1 MIKLINVVKKFGKIE
16 AVKGINLE
24 VEKGSLFAFLGE
36 NGAGKSTTLSM
47 ICTESEPTS
56 GEIFIDDEKLTF
68 KNRKLFRQKLGV
80 VFQENVL
87 DDLLTV
93 RENLYN
99 RASLYGKTKAEITER
114 LALVSSIMG
123 IEDILNRRFEKLS
136 GGQKRRAEIARAI
149 MHDPEILLLDEP
161 TTGLDPKTRVS
172 VWKIIDYL
180 REELGMTVFLTT
192 HYLEEAKDADQ
203 LAVIHKGKII
213 AQGTPANIRSRFS
226 VDKIFFYDAK
236 VAELQ
241 KIMKKMNLPFKVT
254 NRTMRV
260 DVIDENVEILAILN
274 QAIGFY
280 DSFEVIKGNLD
291 DAFISMIKRTPMISR
306 NLKIYFR
313 DRTAVFMSLLT
324 VLIIIGLY
332 AIFLGNNMEE
342 MFKQASGKTIG
353 IQELVNTWVIAGI
366 LSITPVTVSLAVFS
380 LKVHDEELSI
390 ARSFAITPA
399 SRWRIVIS
407 YIVSGLVA
415 SFLLS
420 VVTLFVG
427 EMYIWLTGGA
437 FLPFESWIRLIG
449 VILINVFC
457 CSSMMFF
464 IASLVKKASAFSSV
478 STIVGTVIGFIAGI
492 YLPIGSLPAT
502 VQTAMKCFPF
512 TYGASTI
519 REIMTKEPLQQVFA
533 GNTQAMDATK
543 EMIGITI
550 YWSDKTV
557 TTGLSLLI
565 LSAFAVVFGVLSVI
579 LMKRQTK

>member
-1 MIKLINVVKKFGKIE
+1 MIKLTNVVKKFGKIE

-56 GEIFIDDEKLTF
+56 GEIYIDDEKLTF

-99 RASLYGKTKAEITER
+99 RASLYGKTKAEMTER

-213 AQGTPANIRSRFS
+213 AQGTPTNIRSRFS

-241 KIMKKMNLPFKVT
+241 KIMKKANLPFKVSKA
-254 NRTMRV
+254 TMRV
-260 DVIDENVEILAILN
+260 DVINQDVEILAILN
-274 QAIGFY
+274 QAAGLY
-280 DSFEVIKGNLD
+280 GSFEVIKGNLD
-291 DAFISMIKRTPMISR
+291 DAFISMIK
-306 NLKIYFR
+306 
-313 DRTAVFMSLLT
+313 
-324 VLIIIGLY
+324 
-332 AIFLGNNMEE
+332 EE
-342 MFKQASGKTIG
+342 
-353 IQELVNTWVIAGI
+353 
-366 LSITPVTVSLAVFS
+366 
-380 LKVHDEELSI
+380 
-390 ARSFAITPA
+390 
-399 SRWRIVIS
+399 
-407 YIVSGLVA
+407 
-415 SFLLS
+415 
-420 VVTLFVG
+420 
-427 EMYIWLTGGA
+427 
-437 FLPFESWIRLIG
+437 
-449 VILINVFC
+449 
-457 CSSMMFF
+457 
-464 IASLVKKASAFSSV
+464 
-478 STIVGTVIGFIAGI
+478 
-492 YLPIGSLPAT
+492 
-502 VQTAMKCFPF
+502 
-512 TYGASTI
+512 
-519 REIMTKEPLQQVFA
+519 
-533 GNTQAMDATK
+533 
-543 EMIGITI
+543 
-550 YWSDKTV
+550 SDD
-557 TTGLSLLI
+557 
-565 LSAFAVVFGVLSVI
+565 
-579 LMKRQTK
+579 

>member
-123 IEDILNRRFEKLS
+123 IEYILNRRFEKLS

-291 DAFISMIKRTPMISR
+291 DAFISMIKEDS
-306 NLKIYFR
+306 N
-313 DRTAVFMSLLT
+313 D
-324 VLIIIGLY
+324 
-332 AIFLGNNMEE
+332 
-342 MFKQASGKTIG
+342 
-353 IQELVNTWVIAGI
+353 
-366 LSITPVTVSLAVFS
+366 
-380 LKVHDEELSI
+380 
-390 ARSFAITPA
+390 
-399 SRWRIVIS
+399 
-407 YIVSGLVA
+407 
-415 SFLLS
+415 
-420 VVTLFVG
+420 
-427 EMYIWLTGGA
+427 
-437 FLPFESWIRLIG
+437 
-449 VILINVFC
+449 
-457 CSSMMFF
+457 
-464 IASLVKKASAFSSV
+464 
-478 STIVGTVIGFIAGI
+478 
-492 YLPIGSLPAT
+492 
-502 VQTAMKCFPF
+502 
-512 TYGASTI
+512 
-519 REIMTKEPLQQVFA
+519 
-533 GNTQAMDATK
+533 
-543 EMIGITI
+543 
-550 YWSDKTV
+550 
-557 TTGLSLLI
+557 
-565 LSAFAVVFGVLSVI
+565 
-579 LMKRQTK
+579 

>member
-254 NRTMRV
+254 NRTMHV

-291 DAFISMIKRTPMISR
+291 DAFISMIKEDS
-306 NLKIYFR
+306 N
-313 DRTAVFMSLLT
+313 D
-324 VLIIIGLY
+324 
-332 AIFLGNNMEE
+332 
-342 MFKQASGKTIG
+342 
-353 IQELVNTWVIAGI
+353 
-366 LSITPVTVSLAVFS
+366 
-380 LKVHDEELSI
+380 
-390 ARSFAITPA
+390 
-399 SRWRIVIS
+399 
-407 YIVSGLVA
+407 
-415 SFLLS
+415 
-420 VVTLFVG
+420 
-427 EMYIWLTGGA
+427 
-437 FLPFESWIRLIG
+437 
-449 VILINVFC
+449 
-457 CSSMMFF
+457 
-464 IASLVKKASAFSSV
+464 
-478 STIVGTVIGFIAGI
+478 
-492 YLPIGSLPAT
+492 
-502 VQTAMKCFPF
+502 
-512 TYGASTI
+512 
-519 REIMTKEPLQQVFA
+519 
-533 GNTQAMDATK
+533 
-543 EMIGITI
+543 
-550 YWSDKTV
+550 
-557 TTGLSLLI
+557 
-565 LSAFAVVFGVLSVI
+565 
-579 LMKRQTK
+579 

>member
-1 MIKLINVVKKFGKIE
+1 
-16 AVKGINLE
+16 LE

-291 DAFISMIKRTPMISR
+291 DAFISMIKEDS
-306 NLKIYFR
+306 N
-313 DRTAVFMSLLT
+313 D
-324 VLIIIGLY
+324 
-332 AIFLGNNMEE
+332 
-342 MFKQASGKTIG
+342 
-353 IQELVNTWVIAGI
+353 
-366 LSITPVTVSLAVFS
+366 
-380 LKVHDEELSI
+380 
-390 ARSFAITPA
+390 
-399 SRWRIVIS
+399 
-407 YIVSGLVA
+407 
-415 SFLLS
+415 
-420 VVTLFVG
+420 
-427 EMYIWLTGGA
+427 
-437 FLPFESWIRLIG
+437 
-449 VILINVFC
+449 
-457 CSSMMFF
+457 
-464 IASLVKKASAFSSV
+464 
-478 STIVGTVIGFIAGI
+478 
-492 YLPIGSLPAT
+492 
-502 VQTAMKCFPF
+502 
-512 TYGASTI
+512 
-519 REIMTKEPLQQVFA
+519 
-533 GNTQAMDATK
+533 
-543 EMIGITI
+543 
-550 YWSDKTV
+550 
-557 TTGLSLLI
+557 
-565 LSAFAVVFGVLSVI
+565 
-579 LMKRQTK
+579 

>member
-1 MIKLINVVKKFGKIE
+1 MIKLTNVVKKFGKIE

-56 GEIFIDDEKLTF
+56 GEIYIDDEKLTF

-203 LAVIHKGKII
+203 LAAIHKGKII
-213 AQGTPANIRSRFS
+213 AQGTPTNIRSRFS

-241 KIMKKMNLPFKVT
+241 KIMKKANLPFKVSKA
-254 NRTMRV
+254 TMRV
-260 DVIDENVEILAILN
+260 DVINQDVEILAILN
-274 QAIGFY
+274 QAAGLY
-280 DSFEVIKGNLD
+280 GSFEVIKGNLD
-291 DAFISMIKRTPMISR
+291 DAFISMIK
-306 NLKIYFR
+306 
-313 DRTAVFMSLLT
+313 
-324 VLIIIGLY
+324 
-332 AIFLGNNMEE
+332 EE
-342 MFKQASGKTIG
+342 
-353 IQELVNTWVIAGI
+353 
-366 LSITPVTVSLAVFS
+366 
-380 LKVHDEELSI
+380 
-390 ARSFAITPA
+390 
-399 SRWRIVIS
+399 
-407 YIVSGLVA
+407 
-415 SFLLS
+415 
-420 VVTLFVG
+420 
-427 EMYIWLTGGA
+427 
-437 FLPFESWIRLIG
+437 
-449 VILINVFC
+449 
-457 CSSMMFF
+457 
-464 IASLVKKASAFSSV
+464 
-478 STIVGTVIGFIAGI
+478 
-492 YLPIGSLPAT
+492 
-502 VQTAMKCFPF
+502 
-512 TYGASTI
+512 
-519 REIMTKEPLQQVFA
+519 
-533 GNTQAMDATK
+533 
-543 EMIGITI
+543 
-550 YWSDKTV
+550 SDD
-557 TTGLSLLI
+557 
-565 LSAFAVVFGVLSVI
+565 
-579 LMKRQTK
+579 

>member
-68 KNRKLFRQKLGV
+68 KNRKLFRQKRGV

-291 DAFISMIKRTPMISR
+291 DAFISMIKEDS
-306 NLKIYFR
+306 N
-313 DRTAVFMSLLT
+313 D
-324 VLIIIGLY
+324 
-332 AIFLGNNMEE
+332 
-342 MFKQASGKTIG
+342 
-353 IQELVNTWVIAGI
+353 
-366 LSITPVTVSLAVFS
+366 
-380 LKVHDEELSI
+380 
-390 ARSFAITPA
+390 
-399 SRWRIVIS
+399 
-407 YIVSGLVA
+407 
-415 SFLLS
+415 
-420 VVTLFVG
+420 
-427 EMYIWLTGGA
+427 
-437 FLPFESWIRLIG
+437 
-449 VILINVFC
+449 
-457 CSSMMFF
+457 
-464 IASLVKKASAFSSV
+464 
-478 STIVGTVIGFIAGI
+478 
-492 YLPIGSLPAT
+492 
-502 VQTAMKCFPF
+502 
-512 TYGASTI
+512 
-519 REIMTKEPLQQVFA
+519 
-533 GNTQAMDATK
+533 
-543 EMIGITI
+543 
-550 YWSDKTV
+550 
-557 TTGLSLLI
+557 
-565 LSAFAVVFGVLSVI
+565 
-579 LMKRQTK
+579 

>member
-1 MIKLINVVKKFGKIE
+1 MIKLTNVVKKFGKIE

-56 GEIFIDDEKLTF
+56 GEIYIDDEKLTF

-123 IEDILNRRFEKLS
+123 IEDILNRHFEKLS

-213 AQGTPANIRSRFS
+213 AQGTPTNIRSRFS

-241 KIMKKMNLPFKVT
+241 KIMKKANLPFKVSKA
-254 NRTMRV
+254 TMRV
-260 DVIDENVEILAILN
+260 DVINQDVEILAILN
-274 QAIGFY
+274 QAAGLY
-280 DSFEVIKGNLD
+280 GSFEVIKGNLD
-291 DAFISMIKRTPMISR
+291 DAFISMIK
-306 NLKIYFR
+306 
-313 DRTAVFMSLLT
+313 
-324 VLIIIGLY
+324 
-332 AIFLGNNMEE
+332 EE
-342 MFKQASGKTIG
+342 
-353 IQELVNTWVIAGI
+353 
-366 LSITPVTVSLAVFS
+366 
-380 LKVHDEELSI
+380 
-390 ARSFAITPA
+390 
-399 SRWRIVIS
+399 
-407 YIVSGLVA
+407 
-415 SFLLS
+415 
-420 VVTLFVG
+420 
-427 EMYIWLTGGA
+427 
-437 FLPFESWIRLIG
+437 
-449 VILINVFC
+449 
-457 CSSMMFF
+457 
-464 IASLVKKASAFSSV
+464 
-478 STIVGTVIGFIAGI
+478 
-492 YLPIGSLPAT
+492 
-502 VQTAMKCFPF
+502 
-512 TYGASTI
+512 
-519 REIMTKEPLQQVFA
+519 
-533 GNTQAMDATK
+533 
-543 EMIGITI
+543 
-550 YWSDKTV
+550 SDD
-557 TTGLSLLI
+557 
-565 LSAFAVVFGVLSVI
+565 
-579 LMKRQTK
+579 

>member
-1 MIKLINVVKKFGKIE
+1 MIKLTNVVKNFGKVE

-56 GEIFIDDEKLTF
+56 GEIFIADEKLTF
-68 KNRKLFRQKLGV
+68 KNRKSFRQKLGV

-241 KIMKKMNLPFKVT
+241 TIIAKINLPFKVT
-254 NRTMRV
+254 KETIRV
-260 DVIDENVEILAILN
+260 DVINQDVEILAILN
-274 QAIGFY
+274 QTAGLY
-280 DSFEVIKGNLD
+280 GSFEVIKGNLD
-291 DAFISMIKRTPMISR
+291 DAFISMIK
-306 NLKIYFR
+306 
-313 DRTAVFMSLLT
+313 
-324 VLIIIGLY
+324 
-332 AIFLGNNMEE
+332 EE
-342 MFKQASGKTIG
+342 S
-353 IQELVNTWVIAGI
+353 N
-366 LSITPVTVSLAVFS
+366 
-380 LKVHDEELSI
+380 D
-390 ARSFAITPA
+390 
-399 SRWRIVIS
+399 
-407 YIVSGLVA
+407 
-415 SFLLS
+415 
-420 VVTLFVG
+420 
-427 EMYIWLTGGA
+427 
-437 FLPFESWIRLIG
+437 
-449 VILINVFC
+449 
-457 CSSMMFF
+457 
-464 IASLVKKASAFSSV
+464 
-478 STIVGTVIGFIAGI
+478 
-492 YLPIGSLPAT
+492 
-502 VQTAMKCFPF
+502 
-512 TYGASTI
+512 
-519 REIMTKEPLQQVFA
+519 
-533 GNTQAMDATK
+533 
-543 EMIGITI
+543 
-550 YWSDKTV
+550 
-557 TTGLSLLI
+557 
-565 LSAFAVVFGVLSVI
+565 
-579 LMKRQTK
+579 

>member
-56 GEIFIDDEKLTF
+56 GEIFIDNEKLTF

-161 TTGLDPKTRVS
+161 TTGLDPKTRVG

-291 DAFISMIKRTPMISR
+291 DAFISMIKEDS
-306 NLKIYFR
+306 N
-313 DRTAVFMSLLT
+313 D
-324 VLIIIGLY
+324 
-332 AIFLGNNMEE
+332 
-342 MFKQASGKTIG
+342 
-353 IQELVNTWVIAGI
+353 
-366 LSITPVTVSLAVFS
+366 
-380 LKVHDEELSI
+380 
-390 ARSFAITPA
+390 
-399 SRWRIVIS
+399 
-407 YIVSGLVA
+407 
-415 SFLLS
+415 
-420 VVTLFVG
+420 
-427 EMYIWLTGGA
+427 
-437 FLPFESWIRLIG
+437 
-449 VILINVFC
+449 
-457 CSSMMFF
+457 
-464 IASLVKKASAFSSV
+464 
-478 STIVGTVIGFIAGI
+478 
-492 YLPIGSLPAT
+492 
-502 VQTAMKCFPF
+502 
-512 TYGASTI
+512 
-519 REIMTKEPLQQVFA
+519 
-533 GNTQAMDATK
+533 
-543 EMIGITI
+543 
-550 YWSDKTV
+550 
-557 TTGLSLLI
+557 
-565 LSAFAVVFGVLSVI
+565 
-579 LMKRQTK
+579 

>member
-1 MIKLINVVKKFGKIE
+1 MIKLTNVVKKFGKVE

-56 GEIFIDDEKLTF
+56 GEIFIADEKLTF
-68 KNRKLFRQKLGV
+68 KNRKSFRQKLGV

-99 RASLYGKTKAEITER
+99 RASLYGKTKTEITER

-213 AQGTPANIRSRFS
+213 AQGTPANIRSHFS

-241 KIMKKMNLPFKVT
+241 TIIEKINLPFKVT
-254 NRTMRV
+254 KETMRV
-260 DVIDENVEILAILN
+260 DVINLDVEILAILN
-274 QAIGFY
+274 QAAGLY
-280 DSFEVIKGNLD
+280 GSFEVIKGNLD
-291 DAFISMIKRTPMISR
+291 DAFISMIK
-306 NLKIYFR
+306 
-313 DRTAVFMSLLT
+313 
-324 VLIIIGLY
+324 
-332 AIFLGNNMEE
+332 EE
-342 MFKQASGKTIG
+342 S
-353 IQELVNTWVIAGI
+353 N
-366 LSITPVTVSLAVFS
+366 
-380 LKVHDEELSI
+380 D
-390 ARSFAITPA
+390 
-399 SRWRIVIS
+399 
-407 YIVSGLVA
+407 
-415 SFLLS
+415 
-420 VVTLFVG
+420 
-427 EMYIWLTGGA
+427 
-437 FLPFESWIRLIG
+437 
-449 VILINVFC
+449 
-457 CSSMMFF
+457 
-464 IASLVKKASAFSSV
+464 
-478 STIVGTVIGFIAGI
+478 
-492 YLPIGSLPAT
+492 
-502 VQTAMKCFPF
+502 
-512 TYGASTI
+512 
-519 REIMTKEPLQQVFA
+519 
-533 GNTQAMDATK
+533 
-543 EMIGITI
+543 
-550 YWSDKTV
+550 
-557 TTGLSLLI
+557 
-565 LSAFAVVFGVLSVI
+565 
-579 LMKRQTK
+579 

>member
-1 MIKLINVVKKFGKIE
+1 MIKLTNVVKKFGKIE

-56 GEIFIDDEKLTF
+56 GEIYIDDEKLTF

-241 KIMKKMNLPFKVT
+241 KIMKKANLPFKVSKA
-254 NRTMRV
+254 TMRV
-260 DVIDENVEILAILN
+260 DVINQDVEILAILN
-274 QAIGFY
+274 QAAGLY
-280 DSFEVIKGNLD
+280 GYFEVIKGNLD
-291 DAFISMIKRTPMISR
+291 DAFISMIK
-306 NLKIYFR
+306 
-313 DRTAVFMSLLT
+313 
-324 VLIIIGLY
+324 
-332 AIFLGNNMEE
+332 EE
-342 MFKQASGKTIG
+342 
-353 IQELVNTWVIAGI
+353 
-366 LSITPVTVSLAVFS
+366 
-380 LKVHDEELSI
+380 
-390 ARSFAITPA
+390 
-399 SRWRIVIS
+399 
-407 YIVSGLVA
+407 
-415 SFLLS
+415 
-420 VVTLFVG
+420 
-427 EMYIWLTGGA
+427 
-437 FLPFESWIRLIG
+437 
-449 VILINVFC
+449 
-457 CSSMMFF
+457 
-464 IASLVKKASAFSSV
+464 
-478 STIVGTVIGFIAGI
+478 
-492 YLPIGSLPAT
+492 
-502 VQTAMKCFPF
+502 
-512 TYGASTI
+512 
-519 REIMTKEPLQQVFA
+519 
-533 GNTQAMDATK
+533 
-543 EMIGITI
+543 
-550 YWSDKTV
+550 SDD
-557 TTGLSLLI
+557 
-565 LSAFAVVFGVLSVI
+565 
-579 LMKRQTK
+579 

>member
-1 MIKLINVVKKFGKIE
+1 MIKLTNVVKKFGKIE

-56 GEIFIDDEKLTF
+56 GGIYIDDEKLTF
-68 KNRKLFRQKLGV
+68 KNRTLFRQKLGV

-213 AQGTPANIRSRFS
+213 AQGTPTNIRSRFS

-241 KIMKKMNLPFKVT
+241 KIMKKANLPFKVSKA
-254 NRTMRV
+254 TMRV
-260 DVIDENVEILAILN
+260 DVINQDVEILAILN
-274 QAIGFY
+274 QAAGLY
-280 DSFEVIKGNLD
+280 GSFEVIKGNLD
-291 DAFISMIKRTPMISR
+291 DAFISMIK
-306 NLKIYFR
+306 
-313 DRTAVFMSLLT
+313 
-324 VLIIIGLY
+324 
-332 AIFLGNNMEE
+332 EE
-342 MFKQASGKTIG
+342 
-353 IQELVNTWVIAGI
+353 
-366 LSITPVTVSLAVFS
+366 
-380 LKVHDEELSI
+380 
-390 ARSFAITPA
+390 
-399 SRWRIVIS
+399 
-407 YIVSGLVA
+407 
-415 SFLLS
+415 
-420 VVTLFVG
+420 
-427 EMYIWLTGGA
+427 
-437 FLPFESWIRLIG
+437 
-449 VILINVFC
+449 
-457 CSSMMFF
+457 
-464 IASLVKKASAFSSV
+464 
-478 STIVGTVIGFIAGI
+478 
-492 YLPIGSLPAT
+492 
-502 VQTAMKCFPF
+502 
-512 TYGASTI
+512 
-519 REIMTKEPLQQVFA
+519 
-533 GNTQAMDATK
+533 
-543 EMIGITI
+543 
-550 YWSDKTV
+550 SDD
-557 TTGLSLLI
+557 
-565 LSAFAVVFGVLSVI
+565 
-579 LMKRQTK
+579 

>member
-1 MIKLINVVKKFGKIE
+1 MIKLTNVVKNFGKVE

-56 GEIFIDDEKLTF
+56 GELFIADEKLTF
-68 KNRKLFRQKLGV
+68 KNRKSFRQKLGV

-241 KIMKKMNLPFKVT
+241 TIIEKINLPFKVT
-254 NRTMRV
+254 KETMRV
-260 DVIDENVEILAILN
+260 DVINQDVEILAILN
-274 QAIGFY
+274 QTAGLY

-291 DAFISMIKRTPMISR
+291 DAFISMIK
-306 NLKIYFR
+306 
-313 DRTAVFMSLLT
+313 
-324 VLIIIGLY
+324 
-332 AIFLGNNMEE
+332 EE
-342 MFKQASGKTIG
+342 S
-353 IQELVNTWVIAGI
+353 N
-366 LSITPVTVSLAVFS
+366 
-380 LKVHDEELSI
+380 D
-390 ARSFAITPA
+390 
-399 SRWRIVIS
+399 
-407 YIVSGLVA
+407 
-415 SFLLS
+415 
-420 VVTLFVG
+420 
-427 EMYIWLTGGA
+427 
-437 FLPFESWIRLIG
+437 
-449 VILINVFC
+449 
-457 CSSMMFF
+457 
-464 IASLVKKASAFSSV
+464 
-478 STIVGTVIGFIAGI
+478 
-492 YLPIGSLPAT
+492 
-502 VQTAMKCFPF
+502 
-512 TYGASTI
+512 
-519 REIMTKEPLQQVFA
+519 
-533 GNTQAMDATK
+533 
-543 EMIGITI
+543 
-550 YWSDKTV
+550 
-557 TTGLSLLI
+557 
-565 LSAFAVVFGVLSVI
+565 
-579 LMKRQTK
+579 

>member
-1 MIKLINVVKKFGKIE
+1 MIKLTNVVKKFGKIE

-56 GEIFIDDEKLTF
+56 GEIYIDDEKLTF

-241 KIMKKMNLPFKVT
+241 KIMKKANLPFKVSKA
-254 NRTMRV
+254 TMRV
-260 DVIDENVEILAILN
+260 DVINQDVEILAILN
-274 QAIGFY
+274 QAAGLY
-280 DSFEVIKGNLD
+280 SSFEVIKGNLD
-291 DAFISMIKRTPMISR
+291 DAFISMIK
-306 NLKIYFR
+306 
-313 DRTAVFMSLLT
+313 
-324 VLIIIGLY
+324 
-332 AIFLGNNMEE
+332 EE
-342 MFKQASGKTIG
+342 
-353 IQELVNTWVIAGI
+353 
-366 LSITPVTVSLAVFS
+366 
-380 LKVHDEELSI
+380 
-390 ARSFAITPA
+390 
-399 SRWRIVIS
+399 
-407 YIVSGLVA
+407 
-415 SFLLS
+415 
-420 VVTLFVG
+420 
-427 EMYIWLTGGA
+427 
-437 FLPFESWIRLIG
+437 
-449 VILINVFC
+449 
-457 CSSMMFF
+457 
-464 IASLVKKASAFSSV
+464 
-478 STIVGTVIGFIAGI
+478 
-492 YLPIGSLPAT
+492 
-502 VQTAMKCFPF
+502 
-512 TYGASTI
+512 
-519 REIMTKEPLQQVFA
+519 
-533 GNTQAMDATK
+533 
-543 EMIGITI
+543 
-550 YWSDKTV
+550 SDD
-557 TTGLSLLI
+557 
-565 LSAFAVVFGVLSVI
+565 
-579 LMKRQTK
+579 

>member
-1 MIKLINVVKKFGKIE
+1 MKLINVVKKFGKIE

-291 DAFISMIKRTPMISR
+291 DAFISMIKEDS
-306 NLKIYFR
+306 N
-313 DRTAVFMSLLT
+313 D
-324 VLIIIGLY
+324 
-332 AIFLGNNMEE
+332 
-342 MFKQASGKTIG
+342 
-353 IQELVNTWVIAGI
+353 
-366 LSITPVTVSLAVFS
+366 
-380 LKVHDEELSI
+380 
-390 ARSFAITPA
+390 
-399 SRWRIVIS
+399 
-407 YIVSGLVA
+407 
-415 SFLLS
+415 
-420 VVTLFVG
+420 
-427 EMYIWLTGGA
+427 
-437 FLPFESWIRLIG
+437 
-449 VILINVFC
+449 
-457 CSSMMFF
+457 
-464 IASLVKKASAFSSV
+464 
-478 STIVGTVIGFIAGI
+478 
-492 YLPIGSLPAT
+492 
-502 VQTAMKCFPF
+502 
-512 TYGASTI
+512 
-519 REIMTKEPLQQVFA
+519 
-533 GNTQAMDATK
+533 
-543 EMIGITI
+543 
-550 YWSDKTV
+550 
-557 TTGLSLLI
+557 
-565 LSAFAVVFGVLSVI
+565 
-579 LMKRQTK
+579 

>member
-1 MIKLINVVKKFGKIE
+1 MIKLTNVVKNFGKVE

-56 GEIFIDDEKLTF
+56 GEIFIADEKLTF
-68 KNRKLFRQKLGV
+68 KNRKSFRQKLGV

-123 IEDILNRRFEKLS
+123 IEDILNRRFGKLS

-241 KIMKKMNLPFKVT
+241 TIIKKINLPFKVT
-254 NRTMRV
+254 KETMRV
-260 DVIDENVEILAILN
+260 DVINQDVEILAILN
-274 QAIGFY
+274 QTAGLY
-280 DSFEVIKGNLD
+280 GSFEVIKGNLD
-291 DAFISMIKRTPMISR
+291 DAFISMIK
-306 NLKIYFR
+306 
-313 DRTAVFMSLLT
+313 
-324 VLIIIGLY
+324 
-332 AIFLGNNMEE
+332 EE
-342 MFKQASGKTIG
+342 S
-353 IQELVNTWVIAGI
+353 N
-366 LSITPVTVSLAVFS
+366 
-380 LKVHDEELSI
+380 D
-390 ARSFAITPA
+390 
-399 SRWRIVIS
+399 
-407 YIVSGLVA
+407 
-415 SFLLS
+415 
-420 VVTLFVG
+420 
-427 EMYIWLTGGA
+427 
-437 FLPFESWIRLIG
+437 
-449 VILINVFC
+449 
-457 CSSMMFF
+457 
-464 IASLVKKASAFSSV
+464 
-478 STIVGTVIGFIAGI
+478 
-492 YLPIGSLPAT
+492 
-502 VQTAMKCFPF
+502 
-512 TYGASTI
+512 
-519 REIMTKEPLQQVFA
+519 
-533 GNTQAMDATK
+533 
-543 EMIGITI
+543 
-550 YWSDKTV
+550 
-557 TTGLSLLI
+557 
-565 LSAFAVVFGVLSVI
+565 
-579 LMKRQTK
+579 

>member
-1 MIKLINVVKKFGKIE
+1 MIKLTNVVKKFGKIE

-56 GEIFIDDEKLTF
+56 GEIYIDDEKLTF

-99 RASLYGKTKAEITER
+99 RASLYGKIKAEITER

-213 AQGTPANIRSRFS
+213 AQGTPTNIRSRFS

-241 KIMKKMNLPFKVT
+241 KIMKKANLPFKVSKA
-254 NRTMRV
+254 TMRV
-260 DVIDENVEILAILN
+260 DVINQDVEILAILN
-274 QAIGFY
+274 QAAGLY
-280 DSFEVIKGNLD
+280 GSFEVIKGNLD
-291 DAFISMIKRTPMISR
+291 DAFISMIK
-306 NLKIYFR
+306 
-313 DRTAVFMSLLT
+313 
-324 VLIIIGLY
+324 
-332 AIFLGNNMEE
+332 EE
-342 MFKQASGKTIG
+342 
-353 IQELVNTWVIAGI
+353 
-366 LSITPVTVSLAVFS
+366 
-380 LKVHDEELSI
+380 
-390 ARSFAITPA
+390 
-399 SRWRIVIS
+399 
-407 YIVSGLVA
+407 
-415 SFLLS
+415 
-420 VVTLFVG
+420 
-427 EMYIWLTGGA
+427 
-437 FLPFESWIRLIG
+437 
-449 VILINVFC
+449 
-457 CSSMMFF
+457 
-464 IASLVKKASAFSSV
+464 
-478 STIVGTVIGFIAGI
+478 
-492 YLPIGSLPAT
+492 
-502 VQTAMKCFPF
+502 
-512 TYGASTI
+512 
-519 REIMTKEPLQQVFA
+519 
-533 GNTQAMDATK
+533 
-543 EMIGITI
+543 
-550 YWSDKTV
+550 SDD
-557 TTGLSLLI
+557 
-565 LSAFAVVFGVLSVI
+565 
-579 LMKRQTK
+579 

>member
-1 MIKLINVVKKFGKIE
+1 MIKLTNVVKKFGKIE

-56 GEIFIDDEKLTF
+56 GEIYIDDEKLTF

-213 AQGTPANIRSRFS
+213 AQGTPTNIRSRFS

-241 KIMKKMNLPFKVT
+241 KIMKKANLPFKVSKA
-254 NRTMRV
+254 TMRV
-260 DVIDENVEILAILN
+260 DVINQDVKILAILN
-274 QAIGFY
+274 QAAGLY
-280 DSFEVIKGNLD
+280 GSFEVIKGNLD
-291 DAFISMIKRTPMISR
+291 DAFISMIK
-306 NLKIYFR
+306 
-313 DRTAVFMSLLT
+313 
-324 VLIIIGLY
+324 
-332 AIFLGNNMEE
+332 EE
-342 MFKQASGKTIG
+342 
-353 IQELVNTWVIAGI
+353 
-366 LSITPVTVSLAVFS
+366 
-380 LKVHDEELSI
+380 
-390 ARSFAITPA
+390 
-399 SRWRIVIS
+399 
-407 YIVSGLVA
+407 
-415 SFLLS
+415 
-420 VVTLFVG
+420 
-427 EMYIWLTGGA
+427 
-437 FLPFESWIRLIG
+437 
-449 VILINVFC
+449 
-457 CSSMMFF
+457 
-464 IASLVKKASAFSSV
+464 
-478 STIVGTVIGFIAGI
+478 
-492 YLPIGSLPAT
+492 
-502 VQTAMKCFPF
+502 
-512 TYGASTI
+512 
-519 REIMTKEPLQQVFA
+519 
-533 GNTQAMDATK
+533 
-543 EMIGITI
+543 
-550 YWSDKTV
+550 SDD
-557 TTGLSLLI
+557 
-565 LSAFAVVFGVLSVI
+565 
-579 LMKRQTK
+579 

>member
-1 MIKLINVVKKFGKIE
+1 MIKLTNVVKKFGKIE

-56 GEIFIDDEKLTF
+56 GETYIDDEKLTF

-213 AQGTPANIRSRFS
+213 AQGTPTNIRSRFS

-241 KIMKKMNLPFKVT
+241 KIMKKANLPFKVSKA
-254 NRTMRV
+254 TMRV
-260 DVIDENVEILAILN
+260 DVINQDVEILAILN
-274 QAIGFY
+274 QAAGLY
-280 DSFEVIKGNLD
+280 GSFEVIKGNLD
-291 DAFISMIKRTPMISR
+291 DAFISMIK
-306 NLKIYFR
+306 
-313 DRTAVFMSLLT
+313 
-324 VLIIIGLY
+324 
-332 AIFLGNNMEE
+332 EE
-342 MFKQASGKTIG
+342 
-353 IQELVNTWVIAGI
+353 
-366 LSITPVTVSLAVFS
+366 
-380 LKVHDEELSI
+380 
-390 ARSFAITPA
+390 
-399 SRWRIVIS
+399 
-407 YIVSGLVA
+407 
-415 SFLLS
+415 
-420 VVTLFVG
+420 
-427 EMYIWLTGGA
+427 
-437 FLPFESWIRLIG
+437 
-449 VILINVFC
+449 
-457 CSSMMFF
+457 
-464 IASLVKKASAFSSV
+464 
-478 STIVGTVIGFIAGI
+478 
-492 YLPIGSLPAT
+492 
-502 VQTAMKCFPF
+502 
-512 TYGASTI
+512 
-519 REIMTKEPLQQVFA
+519 
-533 GNTQAMDATK
+533 
-543 EMIGITI
+543 
-550 YWSDKTV
+550 SDD
-557 TTGLSLLI
+557 
-565 LSAFAVVFGVLSVI
+565 
-579 LMKRQTK
+579 

>member
-1 MIKLINVVKKFGKIE
+1 MIKLTNVVKKFGKIE

-56 GEIFIDDEKLTF
+56 GEIYIDDEKSTF

-203 LAVIHKGKII
+203 LAVINKGKII
-213 AQGTPANIRSRFS
+213 AQGTPTNIRSRFS

-241 KIMKKMNLPFKVT
+241 KIMKKANLPFKVSKA
-254 NRTMRV
+254 TMRV
-260 DVIDENVEILAILN
+260 DVINQDVEILAILN
-274 QAIGFY
+274 QAAGLY
-280 DSFEVIKGNLD
+280 GSFEVIKGNLD
-291 DAFISMIKRTPMISR
+291 DAFISMIK
-306 NLKIYFR
+306 
-313 DRTAVFMSLLT
+313 
-324 VLIIIGLY
+324 
-332 AIFLGNNMEE
+332 EE
-342 MFKQASGKTIG
+342 
-353 IQELVNTWVIAGI
+353 
-366 LSITPVTVSLAVFS
+366 
-380 LKVHDEELSI
+380 
-390 ARSFAITPA
+390 
-399 SRWRIVIS
+399 
-407 YIVSGLVA
+407 
-415 SFLLS
+415 
-420 VVTLFVG
+420 
-427 EMYIWLTGGA
+427 
-437 FLPFESWIRLIG
+437 
-449 VILINVFC
+449 
-457 CSSMMFF
+457 
-464 IASLVKKASAFSSV
+464 
-478 STIVGTVIGFIAGI
+478 
-492 YLPIGSLPAT
+492 
-502 VQTAMKCFPF
+502 
-512 TYGASTI
+512 
-519 REIMTKEPLQQVFA
+519 
-533 GNTQAMDATK
+533 
-543 EMIGITI
+543 
-550 YWSDKTV
+550 SDD
-557 TTGLSLLI
+557 
-565 LSAFAVVFGVLSVI
+565 
-579 LMKRQTK
+579 

>member
-1 MIKLINVVKKFGKIE
+1 MIKLTNVVKKFGKIE

-56 GEIFIDDEKLTF
+56 GEIYIDDEKLTF
-68 KNRKLFRQKLGV
+68 KNRTLFRQKLGV

-87 DDLLTV
+87 DDLLTG

-213 AQGTPANIRSRFS
+213 AQGTPTNIRSRFS

-241 KIMKKMNLPFKVT
+241 KIMKKANLPFKVSKA
-254 NRTMRV
+254 TMRV
-260 DVIDENVEILAILN
+260 DVINQDVEILAILN
-274 QAIGFY
+274 QAAGLY
-280 DSFEVIKGNLD
+280 GSFEVIKGNLD
-291 DAFISMIKRTPMISR
+291 DAFISMIK
-306 NLKIYFR
+306 
-313 DRTAVFMSLLT
+313 
-324 VLIIIGLY
+324 
-332 AIFLGNNMEE
+332 EE
-342 MFKQASGKTIG
+342 
-353 IQELVNTWVIAGI
+353 
-366 LSITPVTVSLAVFS
+366 
-380 LKVHDEELSI
+380 
-390 ARSFAITPA
+390 
-399 SRWRIVIS
+399 
-407 YIVSGLVA
+407 
-415 SFLLS
+415 
-420 VVTLFVG
+420 
-427 EMYIWLTGGA
+427 
-437 FLPFESWIRLIG
+437 
-449 VILINVFC
+449 
-457 CSSMMFF
+457 
-464 IASLVKKASAFSSV
+464 
-478 STIVGTVIGFIAGI
+478 
-492 YLPIGSLPAT
+492 
-502 VQTAMKCFPF
+502 
-512 TYGASTI
+512 
-519 REIMTKEPLQQVFA
+519 
-533 GNTQAMDATK
+533 
-543 EMIGITI
+543 
-550 YWSDKTV
+550 SDD
-557 TTGLSLLI
+557 
-565 LSAFAVVFGVLSVI
+565 
-579 LMKRQTK
+579 

>member
-1 MIKLINVVKKFGKIE
+1 MIKLTNVVKKFGKVE

-56 GEIFIDDEKLTF
+56 GEIFIADEKLTF
-68 KNRKLFRQKLGV
+68 KNRKSFRQKLGV

-241 KIMKKMNLPFKVT
+241 TIIEKINLPFKVT
-254 NRTMRV
+254 KETMRV
-260 DVIDENVEILAILN
+260 DVINQDVEILAILN
-274 QAIGFY
+274 QTAGLY
-280 DSFEVIKGNLD
+280 GSFEMIKGNLD
-291 DAFISMIKRTPMISR
+291 DAFISMIK
-306 NLKIYFR
+306 
-313 DRTAVFMSLLT
+313 
-324 VLIIIGLY
+324 
-332 AIFLGNNMEE
+332 EE
-342 MFKQASGKTIG
+342 S
-353 IQELVNTWVIAGI
+353 N
-366 LSITPVTVSLAVFS
+366 
-380 LKVHDEELSI
+380 D
-390 ARSFAITPA
+390 
-399 SRWRIVIS
+399 
-407 YIVSGLVA
+407 
-415 SFLLS
+415 
-420 VVTLFVG
+420 
-427 EMYIWLTGGA
+427 
-437 FLPFESWIRLIG
+437 
-449 VILINVFC
+449 
-457 CSSMMFF
+457 
-464 IASLVKKASAFSSV
+464 
-478 STIVGTVIGFIAGI
+478 
-492 YLPIGSLPAT
+492 
-502 VQTAMKCFPF
+502 
-512 TYGASTI
+512 
-519 REIMTKEPLQQVFA
+519 
-533 GNTQAMDATK
+533 
-543 EMIGITI
+543 
-550 YWSDKTV
+550 
-557 TTGLSLLI
+557 
-565 LSAFAVVFGVLSVI
+565 
-579 LMKRQTK
+579 

>member
-280 DSFEVIKGNLD
+280 DSFEAIKGNLD
-291 DAFISMIKRTPMISR
+291 DAFISMIKEDS
-306 NLKIYFR
+306 N
-313 DRTAVFMSLLT
+313 D
-324 VLIIIGLY
+324 
-332 AIFLGNNMEE
+332 
-342 MFKQASGKTIG
+342 
-353 IQELVNTWVIAGI
+353 
-366 LSITPVTVSLAVFS
+366 
-380 LKVHDEELSI
+380 
-390 ARSFAITPA
+390 
-399 SRWRIVIS
+399 
-407 YIVSGLVA
+407 
-415 SFLLS
+415 
-420 VVTLFVG
+420 
-427 EMYIWLTGGA
+427 
-437 FLPFESWIRLIG
+437 
-449 VILINVFC
+449 
-457 CSSMMFF
+457 
-464 IASLVKKASAFSSV
+464 
-478 STIVGTVIGFIAGI
+478 
-492 YLPIGSLPAT
+492 
-502 VQTAMKCFPF
+502 
-512 TYGASTI
+512 
-519 REIMTKEPLQQVFA
+519 
-533 GNTQAMDATK
+533 
-543 EMIGITI
+543 
-550 YWSDKTV
+550 
-557 TTGLSLLI
+557 
-565 LSAFAVVFGVLSVI
+565 
-579 LMKRQTK
+579 

>member
-280 DSFEVIKGNLD
+280 DSFEVIKGN
-291 DAFISMIKRTPMISR
+291 T
-306 NLKIYFR
+306 
-313 DRTAVFMSLLT
+313 
-324 VLIIIGLY
+324 
-332 AIFLGNNMEE
+332 
-342 MFKQASGKTIG
+342 
-353 IQELVNTWVIAGI
+353 
-366 LSITPVTVSLAVFS
+366 
-380 LKVHDEELSI
+380 
-390 ARSFAITPA
+390 
-399 SRWRIVIS
+399 
-407 YIVSGLVA
+407 
-415 SFLLS
+415 
-420 VVTLFVG
+420 
-427 EMYIWLTGGA
+427 
-437 FLPFESWIRLIG
+437 
-449 VILINVFC
+449 
-457 CSSMMFF
+457 
-464 IASLVKKASAFSSV
+464 
-478 STIVGTVIGFIAGI
+478 
-492 YLPIGSLPAT
+492 
-502 VQTAMKCFPF
+502 
-512 TYGASTI
+512 
-519 REIMTKEPLQQVFA
+519 
-533 GNTQAMDATK
+533 
-543 EMIGITI
+543 
-550 YWSDKTV
+550 
-557 TTGLSLLI
+557 
-565 LSAFAVVFGVLSVI
+565 
-579 LMKRQTK
+579 

>member
-1 MIKLINVVKKFGKIE
+1 MIKLTNVVKKFGKIE

-56 GEIFIDDEKLTF
+56 GEIYIDDEKLTF

-213 AQGTPANIRSRFS
+213 AQGTPTNIRSRFS

-241 KIMKKMNLPFKVT
+241 KIIKKANLPFKVSKA
-254 NRTMRV
+254 TMRV
-260 DVIDENVEILAILN
+260 DVINQDVEILAILN
-274 QAIGFY
+274 QAAGLY
-280 DSFEVIKGNLD
+280 GSFEVIKGNLD
-291 DAFISMIKRTPMISR
+291 DAFISMIK
-306 NLKIYFR
+306 
-313 DRTAVFMSLLT
+313 
-324 VLIIIGLY
+324 
-332 AIFLGNNMEE
+332 EE
-342 MFKQASGKTIG
+342 
-353 IQELVNTWVIAGI
+353 
-366 LSITPVTVSLAVFS
+366 
-380 LKVHDEELSI
+380 
-390 ARSFAITPA
+390 
-399 SRWRIVIS
+399 
-407 YIVSGLVA
+407 
-415 SFLLS
+415 
-420 VVTLFVG
+420 
-427 EMYIWLTGGA
+427 
-437 FLPFESWIRLIG
+437 
-449 VILINVFC
+449 
-457 CSSMMFF
+457 
-464 IASLVKKASAFSSV
+464 
-478 STIVGTVIGFIAGI
+478 
-492 YLPIGSLPAT
+492 
-502 VQTAMKCFPF
+502 
-512 TYGASTI
+512 
-519 REIMTKEPLQQVFA
+519 
-533 GNTQAMDATK
+533 
-543 EMIGITI
+543 
-550 YWSDKTV
+550 SDD
-557 TTGLSLLI
+557 
-565 LSAFAVVFGVLSVI
+565 
-579 LMKRQTK
+579 

>member
-1 MIKLINVVKKFGKIE
+1 MIKLTNVVKKFGKVE

-56 GEIFIDDEKLTF
+56 GEIFIADEKLTF
-68 KNRKLFRQKLGV
+68 KNRKSFRQKLGV

-149 MHDPEILLLDEP
+149 THDPEILLLDEP

-241 KIMKKMNLPFKVT
+241 TIIEKINLPFKVT
-254 NRTMRV
+254 KETMRV
-260 DVIDENVEILAILN
+260 DVINQDVEILAILN
-274 QAIGFY
+274 QTAGLY
-280 DSFEVIKGNLD
+280 GSFEVIKGNLD
-291 DAFISMIKRTPMISR
+291 DAFISMIK
-306 NLKIYFR
+306 
-313 DRTAVFMSLLT
+313 
-324 VLIIIGLY
+324 
-332 AIFLGNNMEE
+332 EE
-342 MFKQASGKTIG
+342 S
-353 IQELVNTWVIAGI
+353 N
-366 LSITPVTVSLAVFS
+366 
-380 LKVHDEELSI
+380 D
-390 ARSFAITPA
+390 
-399 SRWRIVIS
+399 
-407 YIVSGLVA
+407 
-415 SFLLS
+415 
-420 VVTLFVG
+420 
-427 EMYIWLTGGA
+427 
-437 FLPFESWIRLIG
+437 
-449 VILINVFC
+449 
-457 CSSMMFF
+457 
-464 IASLVKKASAFSSV
+464 
-478 STIVGTVIGFIAGI
+478 
-492 YLPIGSLPAT
+492 
-502 VQTAMKCFPF
+502 
-512 TYGASTI
+512 
-519 REIMTKEPLQQVFA
+519 
-533 GNTQAMDATK
+533 
-543 EMIGITI
+543 
-550 YWSDKTV
+550 
-557 TTGLSLLI
+557 
-565 LSAFAVVFGVLSVI
+565 
-579 LMKRQTK
+579 

>member
-226 VDKIFFYDAK
+226 VDKIFFYDVK

-291 DAFISMIKRTPMISR
+291 DAFISMIKEDS
-306 NLKIYFR
+306 N
-313 DRTAVFMSLLT
+313 D
-324 VLIIIGLY
+324 
-332 AIFLGNNMEE
+332 
-342 MFKQASGKTIG
+342 
-353 IQELVNTWVIAGI
+353 
-366 LSITPVTVSLAVFS
+366 
-380 LKVHDEELSI
+380 
-390 ARSFAITPA
+390 
-399 SRWRIVIS
+399 
-407 YIVSGLVA
+407 
-415 SFLLS
+415 
-420 VVTLFVG
+420 
-427 EMYIWLTGGA
+427 
-437 FLPFESWIRLIG
+437 
-449 VILINVFC
+449 
-457 CSSMMFF
+457 
-464 IASLVKKASAFSSV
+464 
-478 STIVGTVIGFIAGI
+478 
-492 YLPIGSLPAT
+492 
-502 VQTAMKCFPF
+502 
-512 TYGASTI
+512 
-519 REIMTKEPLQQVFA
+519 
-533 GNTQAMDATK
+533 
-543 EMIGITI
+543 
-550 YWSDKTV
+550 
-557 TTGLSLLI
+557 
-565 LSAFAVVFGVLSVI
+565 
-579 LMKRQTK
+579 

>member
-161 TTGLDPKTRVS
+161 TTGLDLKTRVS

-291 DAFISMIKRTPMISR
+291 DAFISMIKEDS
-306 NLKIYFR
+306 N
-313 DRTAVFMSLLT
+313 D
-324 VLIIIGLY
+324 
-332 AIFLGNNMEE
+332 
-342 MFKQASGKTIG
+342 
-353 IQELVNTWVIAGI
+353 
-366 LSITPVTVSLAVFS
+366 
-380 LKVHDEELSI
+380 
-390 ARSFAITPA
+390 
-399 SRWRIVIS
+399 
-407 YIVSGLVA
+407 
-415 SFLLS
+415 
-420 VVTLFVG
+420 
-427 EMYIWLTGGA
+427 
-437 FLPFESWIRLIG
+437 
-449 VILINVFC
+449 
-457 CSSMMFF
+457 
-464 IASLVKKASAFSSV
+464 
-478 STIVGTVIGFIAGI
+478 
-492 YLPIGSLPAT
+492 
-502 VQTAMKCFPF
+502 
-512 TYGASTI
+512 
-519 REIMTKEPLQQVFA
+519 
-533 GNTQAMDATK
+533 
-543 EMIGITI
+543 
-550 YWSDKTV
+550 
-557 TTGLSLLI
+557 
-565 LSAFAVVFGVLSVI
+565 
-579 LMKRQTK
+579 

>member
-1 MIKLINVVKKFGKIE
+1 MIKLTNVVKKFGKIE

-56 GEIFIDDEKLTF
+56 GEIYIDDEKLTF
-68 KNRKLFRQKLGV
+68 KNRTLFRQKLGV

-192 HYLEEAKDADQ
+192 HYLEEAKDANQ

-213 AQGTPANIRSRFS
+213 AQGTPTNIRSRFS

-241 KIMKKMNLPFKVT
+241 KIMKKANLPFKVSKA
-254 NRTMRV
+254 TMRV
-260 DVIDENVEILAILN
+260 DVINQDVEILAILN
-274 QAIGFY
+274 QAAGLY
-280 DSFEVIKGNLD
+280 GSFEVIKGNLD
-291 DAFISMIKRTPMISR
+291 DAFISMIK
-306 NLKIYFR
+306 
-313 DRTAVFMSLLT
+313 
-324 VLIIIGLY
+324 
-332 AIFLGNNMEE
+332 EE
-342 MFKQASGKTIG
+342 
-353 IQELVNTWVIAGI
+353 
-366 LSITPVTVSLAVFS
+366 
-380 LKVHDEELSI
+380 
-390 ARSFAITPA
+390 
-399 SRWRIVIS
+399 
-407 YIVSGLVA
+407 
-415 SFLLS
+415 
-420 VVTLFVG
+420 
-427 EMYIWLTGGA
+427 
-437 FLPFESWIRLIG
+437 
-449 VILINVFC
+449 
-457 CSSMMFF
+457 
-464 IASLVKKASAFSSV
+464 
-478 STIVGTVIGFIAGI
+478 
-492 YLPIGSLPAT
+492 
-502 VQTAMKCFPF
+502 
-512 TYGASTI
+512 
-519 REIMTKEPLQQVFA
+519 
-533 GNTQAMDATK
+533 
-543 EMIGITI
+543 
-550 YWSDKTV
+550 SDD
-557 TTGLSLLI
+557 
-565 LSAFAVVFGVLSVI
+565 
-579 LMKRQTK
+579 

>member
-114 LALVSSIMG
+114 LALVSSIMD

-291 DAFISMIKRTPMISR
+291 DAFISMIKEDS
-306 NLKIYFR
+306 N
-313 DRTAVFMSLLT
+313 D
-324 VLIIIGLY
+324 
-332 AIFLGNNMEE
+332 
-342 MFKQASGKTIG
+342 
-353 IQELVNTWVIAGI
+353 
-366 LSITPVTVSLAVFS
+366 
-380 LKVHDEELSI
+380 
-390 ARSFAITPA
+390 
-399 SRWRIVIS
+399 
-407 YIVSGLVA
+407 
-415 SFLLS
+415 
-420 VVTLFVG
+420 
-427 EMYIWLTGGA
+427 
-437 FLPFESWIRLIG
+437 
-449 VILINVFC
+449 
-457 CSSMMFF
+457 
-464 IASLVKKASAFSSV
+464 
-478 STIVGTVIGFIAGI
+478 
-492 YLPIGSLPAT
+492 
-502 VQTAMKCFPF
+502 
-512 TYGASTI
+512 
-519 REIMTKEPLQQVFA
+519 
-533 GNTQAMDATK
+533 
-543 EMIGITI
+543 
-550 YWSDKTV
+550 
-557 TTGLSLLI
+557 
-565 LSAFAVVFGVLSVI
+565 
-579 LMKRQTK
+579 

>member
-236 VAELQ
+236 VAEIQ

-291 DAFISMIKRTPMISR
+291 DAFISMIKEDS
-306 NLKIYFR
+306 N
-313 DRTAVFMSLLT
+313 D
-324 VLIIIGLY
+324 
-332 AIFLGNNMEE
+332 
-342 MFKQASGKTIG
+342 
-353 IQELVNTWVIAGI
+353 
-366 LSITPVTVSLAVFS
+366 
-380 LKVHDEELSI
+380 
-390 ARSFAITPA
+390 
-399 SRWRIVIS
+399 
-407 YIVSGLVA
+407 
-415 SFLLS
+415 
-420 VVTLFVG
+420 
-427 EMYIWLTGGA
+427 
-437 FLPFESWIRLIG
+437 
-449 VILINVFC
+449 
-457 CSSMMFF
+457 
-464 IASLVKKASAFSSV
+464 
-478 STIVGTVIGFIAGI
+478 
-492 YLPIGSLPAT
+492 
-502 VQTAMKCFPF
+502 
-512 TYGASTI
+512 
-519 REIMTKEPLQQVFA
+519 
-533 GNTQAMDATK
+533 
-543 EMIGITI
+543 
-550 YWSDKTV
+550 
-557 TTGLSLLI
+557 
-565 LSAFAVVFGVLSVI
+565 
-579 LMKRQTK
+579 

>member
-1 MIKLINVVKKFGKIE
+1 MIKLTNVVKKFGKIE

-56 GEIFIDDEKLTF
+56 GEIYIDDEKLTF

-213 AQGTPANIRSRFS
+213 AQGTPTNIRSRFS

-236 VAELQ
+236 VVELQ
-241 KIMKKMNLPFKVT
+241 KIMKKANLPFKVSKA
-254 NRTMRV
+254 TMRV
-260 DVIDENVEILAILN
+260 DVINQDVEILAILN
-274 QAIGFY
+274 QAAGLY
-280 DSFEVIKGNLD
+280 GSFEVIKGNLD
-291 DAFISMIKRTPMISR
+291 DAFISMIK
-306 NLKIYFR
+306 
-313 DRTAVFMSLLT
+313 
-324 VLIIIGLY
+324 
-332 AIFLGNNMEE
+332 EE
-342 MFKQASGKTIG
+342 
-353 IQELVNTWVIAGI
+353 
-366 LSITPVTVSLAVFS
+366 
-380 LKVHDEELSI
+380 
-390 ARSFAITPA
+390 
-399 SRWRIVIS
+399 
-407 YIVSGLVA
+407 
-415 SFLLS
+415 
-420 VVTLFVG
+420 
-427 EMYIWLTGGA
+427 
-437 FLPFESWIRLIG
+437 
-449 VILINVFC
+449 
-457 CSSMMFF
+457 
-464 IASLVKKASAFSSV
+464 
-478 STIVGTVIGFIAGI
+478 
-492 YLPIGSLPAT
+492 
-502 VQTAMKCFPF
+502 
-512 TYGASTI
+512 
-519 REIMTKEPLQQVFA
+519 
-533 GNTQAMDATK
+533 
-543 EMIGITI
+543 
-550 YWSDKTV
+550 SDD
-557 TTGLSLLI
+557 
-565 LSAFAVVFGVLSVI
+565 
-579 LMKRQTK
+579 

>member
-1 MIKLINVVKKFGKIE
+1 MIKLTNVVKKFGKVE

-56 GEIFIDDEKLTF
+56 GEIFIADEKLTF
-68 KNRKLFRQKLGV
+68 KNRKSFRQKLGV

-99 RASLYGKTKAEITER
+99 RASLYGKTKAEISER
-114 LALVSSIMG
+114 LELVSSIMG

-241 KIMKKMNLPFKVT
+241 TIIEKINLPFKVT
-254 NRTMRV
+254 KETMRV
-260 DVIDENVEILAILN
+260 DVINQDVEILAILN
-274 QAIGFY
+274 QSAGLY
-280 DSFEVIKGNLD
+280 GSFEVIKGNLD
-291 DAFISMIKRTPMISR
+291 DAFISMIK
-306 NLKIYFR
+306 
-313 DRTAVFMSLLT
+313 
-324 VLIIIGLY
+324 
-332 AIFLGNNMEE
+332 EE
-342 MFKQASGKTIG
+342 S
-353 IQELVNTWVIAGI
+353 N
-366 LSITPVTVSLAVFS
+366 
-380 LKVHDEELSI
+380 D
-390 ARSFAITPA
+390 
-399 SRWRIVIS
+399 
-407 YIVSGLVA
+407 
-415 SFLLS
+415 
-420 VVTLFVG
+420 
-427 EMYIWLTGGA
+427 
-437 FLPFESWIRLIG
+437 
-449 VILINVFC
+449 
-457 CSSMMFF
+457 
-464 IASLVKKASAFSSV
+464 
-478 STIVGTVIGFIAGI
+478 
-492 YLPIGSLPAT
+492 
-502 VQTAMKCFPF
+502 
-512 TYGASTI
+512 
-519 REIMTKEPLQQVFA
+519 
-533 GNTQAMDATK
+533 
-543 EMIGITI
+543 
-550 YWSDKTV
+550 
-557 TTGLSLLI
+557 
-565 LSAFAVVFGVLSVI
+565 
-579 LMKRQTK
+579 

>member
-1 MIKLINVVKKFGKIE
+1 MIKLTNVVKKFGKIE

-56 GEIFIDDEKLTF
+56 GEIYIDDEKLTF

-213 AQGTPANIRSRFS
+213 AQGTPTNIRSRFS
-226 VDKIFFYDAK
+226 VDKISFYDAK

-241 KIMKKMNLPFKVT
+241 KIMKKANLPFKVSKA
-254 NRTMRV
+254 TMRV
-260 DVIDENVEILAILN
+260 DVINQDVEILAILN
-274 QAIGFY
+274 QAAGLY
-280 DSFEVIKGNLD
+280 GSFEVIKGNLD
-291 DAFISMIKRTPMISR
+291 DAFISMIK
-306 NLKIYFR
+306 
-313 DRTAVFMSLLT
+313 
-324 VLIIIGLY
+324 
-332 AIFLGNNMEE
+332 EE
-342 MFKQASGKTIG
+342 
-353 IQELVNTWVIAGI
+353 
-366 LSITPVTVSLAVFS
+366 
-380 LKVHDEELSI
+380 
-390 ARSFAITPA
+390 
-399 SRWRIVIS
+399 
-407 YIVSGLVA
+407 
-415 SFLLS
+415 
-420 VVTLFVG
+420 
-427 EMYIWLTGGA
+427 
-437 FLPFESWIRLIG
+437 
-449 VILINVFC
+449 
-457 CSSMMFF
+457 
-464 IASLVKKASAFSSV
+464 
-478 STIVGTVIGFIAGI
+478 
-492 YLPIGSLPAT
+492 
-502 VQTAMKCFPF
+502 
-512 TYGASTI
+512 
-519 REIMTKEPLQQVFA
+519 
-533 GNTQAMDATK
+533 
-543 EMIGITI
+543 
-550 YWSDKTV
+550 SDD
-557 TTGLSLLI
+557 
-565 LSAFAVVFGVLSVI
+565 
-579 LMKRQTK
+579 

>member
-1 MIKLINVVKKFGKIE
+1 MIKLTNVVKKFGKIE

-56 GEIFIDDEKLTF
+56 GEIYIDDEKLTF

-172 VWKIIDYL
+172 IWKIIDYL

-241 KIMKKMNLPFKVT
+241 KIMKKANLPFKVSKA
-254 NRTMRV
+254 TMRV
-260 DVIDENVEILAILN
+260 DVINQDVEILAILN
-274 QAIGFY
+274 QAAGLY
-280 DSFEVIKGNLD
+280 GSFEVIKGNLD
-291 DAFISMIKRTPMISR
+291 DAFISMIK
-306 NLKIYFR
+306 
-313 DRTAVFMSLLT
+313 
-324 VLIIIGLY
+324 
-332 AIFLGNNMEE
+332 EE
-342 MFKQASGKTIG
+342 
-353 IQELVNTWVIAGI
+353 
-366 LSITPVTVSLAVFS
+366 
-380 LKVHDEELSI
+380 
-390 ARSFAITPA
+390 
-399 SRWRIVIS
+399 
-407 YIVSGLVA
+407 
-415 SFLLS
+415 
-420 VVTLFVG
+420 
-427 EMYIWLTGGA
+427 
-437 FLPFESWIRLIG
+437 
-449 VILINVFC
+449 
-457 CSSMMFF
+457 
-464 IASLVKKASAFSSV
+464 
-478 STIVGTVIGFIAGI
+478 
-492 YLPIGSLPAT
+492 
-502 VQTAMKCFPF
+502 
-512 TYGASTI
+512 
-519 REIMTKEPLQQVFA
+519 
-533 GNTQAMDATK
+533 
-543 EMIGITI
+543 
-550 YWSDKTV
+550 SDD
-557 TTGLSLLI
+557 
-565 LSAFAVVFGVLSVI
+565 
-579 LMKRQTK
+579 